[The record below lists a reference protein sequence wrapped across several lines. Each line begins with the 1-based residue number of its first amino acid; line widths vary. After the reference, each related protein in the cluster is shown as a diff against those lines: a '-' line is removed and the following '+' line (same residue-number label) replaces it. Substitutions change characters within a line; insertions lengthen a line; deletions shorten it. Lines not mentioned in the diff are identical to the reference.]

1 MEKKDLKI
9 LLDGAVEGLF
19 YISET
24 DSPFYFFQLREE
36 KTIDTETIRKN
47 LKLDSS
53 ISIEERTFE
62 EFFSRLTEEKE
73 WFGERE
79 KKIAEEF
86 LNLKL
91 ILEKKLTNIKV
102 FRIGRIQIDVYIAG
116 LDSENRLTGIRT
128 KSVET

>member
-9 LLDGAVEGLF
+9 LLDDAVEGLF

-24 DSPFYFFQLREE
+24 DSPFYFFQWGEV
-36 KTIDTETIRKN
+36 KTVETETIREN
-47 LKLDSS
+47 LKLESS

-79 KKIAEEF
+79 KKIVEEF
-86 LNLKL
+86 LNLKF

-116 LDSENRLTGIRT
+116 LDSENRLTGIKT